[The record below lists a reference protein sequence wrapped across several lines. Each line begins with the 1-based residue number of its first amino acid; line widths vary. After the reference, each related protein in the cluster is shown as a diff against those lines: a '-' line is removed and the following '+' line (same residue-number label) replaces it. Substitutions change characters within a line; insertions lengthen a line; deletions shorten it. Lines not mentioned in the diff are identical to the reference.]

1 MRGQHQFFDTIN
13 DQAPIGTTFLGT
25 EPPFSVASELST
37 RLYESPL
44 IAGLWADYDLDT
56 DGTSGRIYE
65 LTEGE
70 PGNRRYIVQWDKVFV
85 KGTDIFPGQPGYNPD
100 GSVTFQVILH
110 EGSNNIEF
118 VYPDTTGT
126 FARTSNG
133 YGASVGLN
141 DGLIGGQSLEV
152 SYEAPS
158 ATDPSGPGPIPDYTR
173 VLLTREPIVRVTAD
187 RPEDISP
194 SFPLEFS
201 LRDFATSTASQ
212 ERIEVELEILF
223 DGLVEASEDVRL
235 ELELIG
241 LPPGS
246 NFGILADNGDATLT
260 IEGDGRAPALGL
272 AFEPSVGVEGGN
284 ATLVLT
290 LSEPLNYLRETLF
303 ETTVQASD
311 FVFNNEKDTI
321 ESSRLD
327 AQFEFKREVN
337 DLIQKTLPLNLDTN
351 GTEGAEPFSFN
362 FYGEFYDQFTV
373 GSNGFLTLGKSDG
386 PAAILDAPASNL
398 SVADLNAASIRD
410 LINGAVD
417 LDLVPLIAPWWGGLG
432 NSVAYFEQAKIEGEY
447 PQRTLIVRWQLYVE
461 GTEGELVQFQA
472 RLHENSAVIE
482 FDYFET
488 DLTIATDRS
497 RGAGATIGIF
507 NIGADPA
514 LQQYVAVDGNGRGN
528 DGLLTENST
537 IVFTPSPIYLS
548 DAPDAT
554 IEIDVEDPFQRM
566 DFTVDF
572 PLSVPL
578 SEFVDGLRHTID
590 IPVARDTMS
599 EGTEEVSFLVTEL
612 PLGLRSG
619 ADNGRTNFIIDP
631 DNIRVDLEVV
641 QERVFEGGTVDLILT
656 LSEPLNFDP
665 AQSEYQSEIT
675 EYTADQFAEIFE
687 DISQDPAV
695 RSYGLTDITS
705 FFDLGDEDLDR
716 GFTAEVDLGLGADG
730 FNFYNHE
737 FQSGYIG
744 VNGLLAL
751 SIGEDQRLDLYDQ
764 FDASGDL
771 SADSTRAYNDLLIA
785 PFWTDLDLSQNSI
798 AIAERMSAAG
808 ERVTLPRVAG
818 GVYSLTRGEGADR
831 RFIVQWDDVFLKDGY
846 NSADPSSDDQALTF
860 QLVLYEQTG
869 DIEFR
874 YLDVNNDASGVLSI
888 GLNDGILG
896 DRGVQLGNVDQ
907 SRIVNNSVVRFE
919 RVRSLF
925 LNSDNAADFE
935 DALPLE
941 IPLTSFESENGT
953 PRAEI
958 SLGILTD
965 GKAEPQ
971 ELVELQLGLASGLPL
986 AFGDSGG
993 SDSFIIEARQQVE
1006 VDVAV
1011 NPRRVLEGQT
1021 ATVEL
1026 TLSIPLPEIDV
1037 PDYQPSQRTNGN
1049 RDFTSIRADGGAAI
1063 LTNQVGQTSVNL
1075 PFEFDFYDKK
1085 YSSVNVAYGF
1095 LYFGPSD
1102 SNLITIANVDYDNL
1116 GGRTLPPI
1124 IAPHWDAYDGTRSSS
1139 AVYTKTEGEE
1149 GNRRYIVEW
1158 NSASIN
1164 STDRVTFQVI
1174 LHEATNDIEFIYWFN
1189 LDGHG
1194 SYSENLYGNS
1204 ATVAI
1209 ADTNGDEYDQI
1220 VFNRQLVRPG
1230 TRIMFNRA
1238 NPSIR
1243 IDTDE
1248 QNYADL
1254 GTAFPINV
1262 PLEDFG
1268 GTLVHTIDIPVLADD
1283 ITEALE
1289 LVDLRLTLP
1298 EISLADHELRLGANE
1313 GRASF
1318 VIDAPDR
1325 TVDVDIAVPPG
1336 RGSVDDTATLE
1347 LTLSEPTDY
1356 VWRVFSD
1363 DSNFLDLRTLPE
1375 ALPANLV
1382 TASITELIDTDLKFA
1397 IPGVAPSALVSLLGD
1412 GGNSN
1417 RAQTFTFTFYGE
1429 DYSQIWINR
1438 EGFLTLGGS
1447 RLYNGPDDARL
1458 SVLGDAISR
1467 NPDYNPVP
1475 GDDRA
1480 LPPVIAPWWD
1490 DFAGFSD
1497 SGEFWLVHYGIIGEY
1512 PNRQLIVQWSDARPQ
1527 TSSAVSAIVRA
1538 EPITFQAVLYEG
1550 TNEIE
1555 FRYLDATTDSF
1566 TPDLDGG
1573 GAATIAIADSNARGG
1588 YVQVGYNQSVVT
1600 DNSRIRFIPG
1610 VIEVDV
1616 AENQRDN
1623 FAAEFPI
1630 SVPLHEFR
1638 GDTRYTIE
1646 LPRTAAQPSPSV
1658 RFTLSDLSAGLQIGA
1673 GGDNFDYLIA
1683 EPIAVSL
1690 SVPNSGRVVEGEP
1703 IELYIELSEP
1713 INFNTP
1719 LSNYVA
1725 RTNSYSTE
1733 QFARVFEDISQ
1744 TGTPIAQLLESSPG
1758 QADLNDGWATRL
1770 FESGFQFDFYGR
1782 EYDRLFVN
1790 PDGLLTFSA
1799 PGAGGTRDYGLD
1811 SSNNSGLSNVN
1822 YRDPLIAPLWNNVN
1836 LAHQGVRTGQIYEQ
1850 TLGVTPNRRYILQ
1863 WDGVYLADQYNAD
1876 DPGVALTYQVVLYED
1891 GGDIEF
1897 RYLDLST
1904 GNVMTNDG
1912 GGATIGL
1919 NDGIL
1924 GDRSVEVAYN
1934 SSGTVTLASGAT
1946 LGDNTRIRL
1955 SRQPSL
1961 IINTADDSEFGDT
1974 FPIYLSLEDFDLEN
1988 GTRQAFIVTTAVDR
2002 LFEPQPET
2010 VPLQVELPS
2019 ESLFVLS
2026 GDSGTGNLLIED
2038 RTLPQFEVRALDAN
2052 GNVVTSV
2059 REYGDENEIE
2069 VTAVDAEG
2077 NIVTSIEDN
2086 GEITVE
2092 ARLLNGQGGVTTR
2105 RISFNPPVPSG
2116 IGIEAGND
2124 YQFDDTLTIEA
2135 GQSIGMATL
2144 RIVND
2149 KVFELTE
2156 QLLLEFSVNLVELGY
2171 GTEETYQIEISVADN
2186 DVPRYDVE
2194 FTAPPNYDFARITT
2208 GGVKYIIVEEQA
2220 RDITVRFAPENA
2232 AANTTDIGIELI
2244 PNPIGSATRDQDY
2257 VLLPNSGILRGQ
2269 TSGEQVI
2276 RFIDDSDYEADEQL
2290 IINSALIGGQRVTF
2304 DPIIVT
2310 IRNSVDRVGLT
2321 LNSPELINEGQ
2332 DLEVEIIADQFYYPA
2347 SYSYSLESGT
2357 VEHFDD
2363 IVEDKNRFNIAS
2375 DSSDF
2380 ASIGFTFTYY
2390 GEVYDQLLVNT
2401 NGFVALRDSSQSTT
2415 ELVGRLSSDNGNLE
2429 LGREGTPSG
2438 RGAPIIAPYWDDL
2451 DVLDGDLVGG
2461 VYQRQFADRYVVQ
2474 WNKVIFAG
2482 GSALDAVTFQ
2492 LVLHKDSNRI
2502 EFRYLDVTTTET
2514 DSNGNG
2520 AQATVGLSSGGFD
2533 ATQLS
2538 FDTAGI
2544 YDGLRVIFDTEP
2556 VEDIQLDIRNESDE
2570 TIDFENQDPIDLIEL
2585 WRNTLIGDTPRA
2597 VYTSVRNRITEGD
2610 HEYSLNFRGVASD
2623 VPGGSIFVLGP
2634 EATTTVRDD
2643 DVVSL
2648 TFREEEYVVRAGE
2661 QTGPND
2667 ILLQINPVLPFDTSV
2682 RINGRLVSDTRGDFS
2697 VRGLSPY
2704 GTITAT
2710 ANYTLN
2716 PVIVEGYLDVFSN
2729 AAEVTAS
2736 IELTAELVGEGLLS
2750 RSNSTILN
2758 VVGAPSNE
2766 PRFTLGSN
2774 GRLVESAGSE
2784 AYIELVVDNAPAEGV
2799 YETLTVVLSTNYSG
2813 ALTIVSTIPVGE
2825 RSVRVPLPIDD
2836 DSEVEEDQNFL
2847 LEITSYGIGSTPVVT
2862 YPEASRPSFNL
2873 YIDDDDA
2880 QRDLNFPFV
2889 ASNSR
2894 LIPGEFIELN
2904 LNVELSA
2911 PLPEI
2916 YEDDYAVRELDYSLF
2931 EDISDSGKR
2940 FLLNS
2945 TNSFLLENF
2954 GSDFEFEFY
2963 GQPYSAVGISPNGFL
2978 SFDPDY
2984 LGENSA
2990 VNGDLRIGQ
2999 AGTPAGLG
3007 LPTIA
3012 AFWDELD
3019 ISAADADIYV
3029 KQTGQ
3034 APNRRYIVQ
3043 WDDAKIVATDVVVT
3057 FQIVLHEGSGAIEF
3071 RYDNLP
3077 DGAEDAATI
3086 GISGGGLYYLSASYN
3101 GDLGS
3106 TQSLIFDPLYRALRV
3121 PSPSDDIRPT
3131 DLVPLLRGGP
3141 IIGLPATFGLS
3152 SDQSVDA
3159 LEFEPLRLVEVADAD
3174 FSSTSTINFLIQPD
3188 WELSLETLSADRA
3201 VEGDRF
3207 TLTVELDQPL
3217 GPNRDQLFGTG
3228 YRVFSGTVGI
3238 TGGSI
3243 VGRGGQP
3250 LSFADGTDRAIEVS
3264 NDIGFE
3270 FFGEVAPTLYVFADG
3285 YVEFEDSDSDSDGSI
3300 IVSQNRTPNFLSV
3313 PIVMPYWSEVD
3324 NNSGQVY
3331 ILRESNRIILEWNG
3345 FTAPGGTARLT
3356 HQLILHAASNL
3367 IEINVLESI
3376 GGAARSAIS
3385 DGRTLINLNTATPPD
3400 GTRYVLLPQT
3410 RLILAA
3416 TDNDDFIGFPIDVG
3430 QHLAAAEDGTTL
3442 FEIPIE
3448 TAQGNDIDLAE
3459 QTQLRL
3465 LVSGSNALRLGEART
3480 ADLELVAY
3488 QHGVLEVTTVD
3499 ITAETLSVSEGS
3511 DARLKL
3517 TLAGPLLAALDNY
3530 ESVIYT
3536 QDIFD
3541 FNSGGSNFELLDSN
3555 TDRLSGFNDTDDGWT
3570 TDSLPSNFNFNF
3582 YGDNYDEVYI
3592 STNGLLQFQGPNDP
3606 NPVGLSLK
3614 TNENFRETP
3623 PSNPTIAPFW
3633 DDLTA
3638 LAGQNVQIYRDVR
3651 GTSPNRRYIVQ
3662 WGPVYKVQDSVP
3674 LSGDGDELY
3683 FQVVLYEDNNAIEFR
3698 YHDVETSSRDRTS
3711 FKDVTALG
3719 TNYRGS
3725 SGATTGIA
3733 AGDDLNRFQQTFYG
3747 SGDSSVSPV
3756 IIGNSRI
3763 RYVPQPAFRLELNS
3777 DNGGEF
3783 DTDFPVSIT
3792 SFDFSSAGEY
3802 ELALPVLSDGVEEPQ
3817 DLIDLRLSFN
3827 DLGIP
3832 LQFGES
3838 DGVASL
3844 IINPSSG
3851 LPNISLQP
3859 LRSSLPEGSNLLA
3872 IRVNLSRPLDSSI
3885 SADTVLATIDQLSG
3899 GVEYV
3904 SADDGAGSDLFPI
3917 DILAGHFANRATRY
3931 DARVA
3936 VPVNAVDN
3944 SDRESVLG
3952 LTSVNSAIV
3961 ADPSQDE
3968 VTLTIQDFDVPGL
3981 VEFNL
3986 DKQYLSE
3993 GDQLRWTLE
4002 LDSPPDVP
4010 ADLPAEVEFTRNQ
4023 ILIDTD
4029 RPELFDPAINFP
4041 IVVSGAD
4048 FEGGTTY
4055 SDVLPIRPAA
4065 LNGVLGQVATLE
4077 VISNAEPGLA
4087 STTREITVVD
4097 QDADFSLT
4105 LESDVV
4111 PEGAFTPA
4119 GGTARNATFEEG
4131 DPVRLTIDL
4140 SGPLSEVLRDTARRY
4155 SVSTPEVIK
4164 ETDLSISADATALNL
4179 SELEPDSTIGIE
4191 LPFAF
4196 DLYGV
4201 SSNDLRI
4208 GTNGFLAFGGNRSEQ
4223 LGARP
4228 NTDLSNGVEG
4238 NRAVAVL
4245 WDGYRTNAPGAEIYT
4260 EERGIA
4266 PYREFIVQWQNLISR
4281 QGTSNYLVSFQAILL
4296 ETSNEIILKY
4306 YDLGPVL
4313 PAREGGAATIGV
4325 GDGNGEA
4332 FLVGFNEQVISE
4344 GTVLRIAPAEY
4355 LIQVDVTDPIYRD
4368 DFEDT
4373 LPLDI
4378 TDLAIAD
4385 TSTIDASIF
4394 TVELPIEIDRLLEET
4409 ETVDL
4414 VVRLGHGPERD
4425 PVEIEHIATTRLTI
4439 PNTDFILMN
4448 FDQALYSVV
4457 EGEGVQVRLSLTPPP
4472 QNAEYLTV
4480 TFTPD
4485 GSTPTA
4491 NDDDWRIREAL
4502 ADGTVFVPA
4511 GSSEVVFTIE
4521 AIADGLFE
4529 GLDVERYHLT
4539 ADLASSKFLN
4549 DTVRETTLEISSPD
4563 EPRVAISGPGTRELR
4578 EGRGSVDI
4586 NVELIN
4592 IPTVGITEAIRLALE
4607 LSGEN
4612 STEAILTT
4620 PALTLNENGVLSGR
4634 VTVTA
4639 IDDDDSEG
4647 DGQWFLV
4654 RVKSYSYNP
4663 PGRTGVTDES
4673 LAGSSYVL
4681 IVDDDDNVSNRVI
4694 TVDFADMPTPSAVEG
4709 ESLEL
4714 GVVLS
4719 EPIPAENEYA
4729 LNDYGTTVVAGAD
4742 LFEDISFYAPR
4753 LGLANN
4759 GLYEQQFADG
4769 FEFEL
4774 YGQIYNSVRVAANGF
4789 LSFGDAYTDGTG
4801 SGINADLKLGRAGTP
4816 GSAGAPI
4823 IAALWDSL
4831 SVSGEEAGVYVDL
4844 QGSAPN
4850 RRYIFQWDDVAV
4862 LDASGELISF
4872 QVVLFENG
4880 NNVELR
4886 YGPLAEETKVFDN
4899 ATIGISNGSDSFR
4912 SAAFDGSGDN
4922 LGDIKKGS
4930 AILLRPLYS
4939 HLRLVPV
4946 PEGDIVTDDL
4956 YPLSQ
4961 LGGATANEVITVGT
4975 LQDADDTEGTE
4986 FVLLRLIS
4994 EVDRFEVPGGRADLV
5009 VAVRD
5014 NATSTVE
5021 LRALNPSPDG
5031 IEHLGT
5037 TNELETVLTIDPPLG
5052 RRLNE
5057 AYTRI
5062 NVSGNE
5068 FQELTEMVPLSYDAS
5083 GYATIDIPGF
5093 ALNVHGTDVGL
5104 SNGRV
5109 FVRDD
5114 GYLVFTDAPNAPTY
5128 SRADNASLEQI
5139 TTYGPAG
5146 RDELF
5151 GVGGGT
5157 LIAPLWTNF
5166 VDGNGETFY
5175 RIEGTAPN
5183 RVLTVEWRGYLTS
5196 SSRGTP
5202 ANTFQV
5208 RLSESTNI
5216 IEFHYQNIISPLPT
5230 TSPPRS
5236 STVGIVTHNGGI
5248 KRAEQ
5253 IGYNMQNTVRSGQ
5266 EILLVPADVLVLESP
5281 LNENLQVSIDG
5292 GTKFEPLPFDIGSQ
5306 IGPDAT
5312 EFNLIFKPTAEVDAN
5327 NYVETGLR
5335 LGTSNADAF
5344 ELGDDLA
5351 VSLGRDQLE
5360 IYFNG
5365 FRSFPG
5371 CGSVPG
5377 LRPGEVMEEPSGHN
5391 PFCGGLN
5398 INEIFVKLK
5407 LSEPFGEEDDLDGV
5421 QITVISDGSDDR
5433 NSGTTGQSTVTLK
5446 NGIDEYEV
5454 YYGFSDDTFYEADV
5468 VVPLSLKIPDGKALR
5483 LGMTATTEITILA
5496 HGAAE
5501 NRPYA
5506 FFELESNSVN
5516 EGRTVRALISLDRE
5530 IDLDNPPAGLTT
5542 RSVLYVLQESDSS
5555 DRGEISPDNSNYEES
5570 LPIELTVADL
5580 AGPAGTVHVVELT
5593 LKQDDLDT
5601 DDRTAHLRLDPR
5613 NGAISHGM
5621 SASGKGYRIA
5631 YTIVDNE
5638 AFAGFGPITRGRE
5651 GGTVELTA
5659 DFLQLPVEDL
5669 DGENAYARNQIVA
5682 SYPGFGDVG
5691 NVTSINDQVG
5701 FFGFGSDLLYYGR
5714 DYYGAYVSQDGFL
5727 VLSRDTASDAATV
5740 NTITGLGDSNLS
5752 LDDAR
5757 LADLPI
5763 VAPYWDNFQSDGA
5776 TIRAGSVGTA
5786 GQSDYE
5792 IVVEWSNLKFAD
5804 RTERVTF
5811 QVRINLL
5818 SGQIRYYYGDVSD
5831 GYGRGS
5837 TIGLGDGRGTPL
5849 TIVDEP
5855 GRSLSA
5861 DARYVNDGTLIRLD
5875 PNYVY
5880 IVTERVGSEAGVDSR
5895 EDILIGV
5902 PEILRAVDFRT
5913 TEAGV
5918 QWSKEFD
5925 VIDELDSVGQL
5936 PSPANPNFIWQ
5947 TKLVLVSL
5955 NPNVNLGGG
5964 FFTETVNVRPE
5975 NRLELEEYLIV
5986 DEEFEIKDLV
5996 VPITS
6001 VSEGQAFRA
6010 TVDLSA
6016 GFPEI
6021 YRSGNSYARE
6031 LNSGEPFNNIAT
6043 TGTSLTGSG
6052 EVDFPF
6058 PFEFFGSYTR
6068 TVYVSNHGFLTLGS
6082 NAGDIE
6088 PGSING
6094 GLGLID
6100 ANADLSKP
6108 VKGFLG
6114 IVPYG
6119 TKLSEGTRYYSVSGE
6134 FPNRRFTIQW
6144 NDYKIG
6150 TGTTLRPIGGTGE
6163 RVTFQ
6168 AVLHE
6173 STNRIEFKYDD
6184 LPVDP
6189 FLNGQI
6195 GITAPPGE
6203 VVCTVSCQRTVEDN
6217 LRRSFLVNGGSV
6229 IFTPGRD
6236 LLENSYDAVPTE
6248 SEFEDISSYGT
6259 RLDVPEDGVVRER
6272 TVIEEGVA
6280 KEEPL
6285 SLPFQFAINNR
6296 LHTQLHI
6303 GENGFVILEQN
6314 VKLPN
6319 KGFDLTGAEYIT
6331 NNDLSDGING
6341 NVVIAPFWD
6350 DLIIEPD
6357 PDNPATANS
6366 GIYYA
6371 ELGTGN
6377 DRRAIIQWEQVRST
6391 SASDTPITFQVVL
6404 FRTGTDSIAGGFLN
6418 SSILLRYKDVTASVP
6433 AGGGGTASIGFFNGE
6448 RDTVLIGFNEPVL
6461 NDGDAFAIVP
6471 PPALLELDLVDPEQ
6485 RSDFDVTL
6493 QFPINLTSQLIDAVN
6508 SHNGEFPIRLTT
6520 ANLQTSM
6527 DSEVEP
6533 NEEIKFVVR
6542 YTYDNLNLRSQKT
6555 AIVRVTDS
6563 GAEERTITST
6573 IVLDA
6578 PDKDRAAGIVREGS
6592 SLHTL
6597 NVTLDAGA
6605 LLGVDLSSLQRDFR
6619 SSGVLPLPSDQ
6630 FEDISVANEAV
6641 KLAVSDEAGV
6651 VAKLGE
6657 FPPFQLFE
6665 HDINKALYVDSNGF
6679 LLPLLGDETEVDAFD
6694 SGANFGANSDLA
6706 LQASAV
6712 PFVRTT
6718 HNSVGIIAPLWD
6730 DLVLGDGAVYAA
6742 HLGEPGSP
6750 DSRYIVQWDNVGFA
6764 SGVGDPDNSI
6774 TFQVVFY
6781 EGSSTR
6787 YEFRYK
6793 DVSVTNPAN
6802 SNGNGATIGIS
6813 EDAES
6818 GSHIEVG
6825 LNQPILTDNSRV
6837 FFSVPTLEL
6846 RTDQPEQFGAPFRDA
6861 EDKVKAYYDLRPALL
6876 SSSTV
6881 TVQVEVYDDDLRER
6895 AMLLPFEVYAPT
6907 LEEDS
6912 RIKLTGTTRGEFLV
6926 IDNDLARATTLSVE
6940 RVRLAE
6946 GTSTAIQFEVE
6957 GNVESSTI
6965 QFNNVG
6971 VAEITQFRPPRLPLM
6986 MLPNTVRPTI
6996 VTIGSALFRQAERQ
7010 AEKLRM

>member
-1 MRGQHQFFDTIN
+1 MYKGPKVSLRSLSLSKGLRLKIAIAGVVVTVVTVASVLTGISLAQTTAPSGSISFAEPPPIPEFVFNGVDTTPDFLRVYHTVVNDGDKSFNSIVPVAADLAEGTTVSVRVEVFGDAPPAGSVVNLLLSTEDGTAVSGVDYLPIPELDRRITLSRGMTAVDVEIRILTTDNDNVLQSDKTFDLVLEVQPGTTLPDGFTLDPDGARTEIVIKDNETALSFTEISYEIEEGAGDQDLEVTVVAYPSGGLKGLTGGAATTAVVETVAGTATEIHYQRRAGFDIALFFDNAGRRESFDIRIFGDDVLDPPRFKEFYLELKNDPFTTPPAAVGVNPINPDRNRVTITIEDDDQPEFGFDGAPYDVGVDDGNVTIIPGILYDTDVLTNDVITLLISTEDGSAIAGTDYVPVSNLEVQVSRRMRTVEVPIEILETARDGRVFNVVLRVKPGTTLPDEFAPFPPDGLIRATVGIGSNLIGFQDVPAGGYVIGEGVRSLDVTFGADRSTGLPEDGLTLKLVSRDGSARVGTHFSVPTSAVLRVRDISLNERATINIFDNEIADGPSVKEFYLELALSDPDATLPEGVEFHPTNRRVRVQIEDNDPINWIGFEETTYRVKEGELLNAAGEMTNDKGAGVLEIAFRTSEGAPYMSTLVFFNTMDGGAVSGADFDGVSNQQVSFGLNDEAKTVKVNILDDAVSEGPGGTDDGPSRFENFFVELSERGGLPDGIEIDPNRRRAEIIIEDDDLVDDEVRVGFTAASYGALENVGQHVVGVELKNGTLDEEITLIASTVDGTARSPGDYVLTTEKITFSSSVTQTAIVIPINLDRLAEGDERFEVVLQEDPNNPLPDGVELDPAFSRAEFVISDEIILTVGFVGLNSGNVEVAEDAGTAELRFRLLSEGVALVDDKPIYIDYFTSHDSAGSQDYESKAGTIILPSALSVGVIEIPIKDDLRNEGDETILVTLAKSDQSVPNSPEIQLNPRQARVTIKDNDPLPADTTVIRFQESGISIDEGSSATPAFEAIGATPDELETTLNNLILTTAAGTAVGSDYQLSGSTVELTLVRAGVPPAPFIRKVGTSGKIPAITAQNDTLFEEPQTFLVYLRAAPGTSLPNGVQLSQDPLEVTIISDDQATIGFQETTHRVDEGGTAKVTIAVLTGVLAGGEEVELDYTINSGSATAGSDYRALATGKVTLNSGKTEETISIDIIDDDEIYELDEERFTISLSTSHQAAQSPTRATLSVAPDETEILIINNDLRPPVTIEFENLSTPNGRDSTLQPIPDGPIYENWSGPAARFEVSIPEPVSVPLAITVGLDSPAISDSSLIFPDSGRFPSANRAVVNIPAGETSGRFTVGVEDDVIAEYDEEWTVGLLGIEATLSIGTSATVLRYGPDPEDSTIDLTVRSDDPLFLNLESTRSIKESTSTVYVSGEAAIALSNPYQLLGRHDLFLSITDQFGKVPSDVSIMIIATGVSYSAERAILPLIDGDKQAMFEIIHATNNDVYQGNLIYSINVFGDEDLPDFVTFGDASSQYVFEDVDQPVFKLDFGGVTSIEEGESIDVELELTNGPTDGLLVGLDRIALGSDLTLDGDLAGDGDLAIYGGVGVPSDLFVSIPAGTNKVTFPLRARYDHFYDPKEQFRLLVKSVATGVEFEESNSDLNIVHTQVGLITPSVIRIMETQAIRSEITVTPERVLEGQSVDIEITLDRYLGASDIAKFERENHLDSSNMMFTETAIIVTVPLDIFAPDLTLDHNLIQDQFTYLIPLDEFTQTMVARGESSKFTFKLNILSNNTPEPIEVTELLFEFPDLIDTSPEKAHEGFERSEVPLAFAIIDPNPLVEVDLDVKLDNVFAVEGGEAVLVLTLSEPLDYRLEEPYLPTFAASPATDLSDFEDISEIGTKIAELSTSSEKSVQSTRQLNLGVTTADTFNFEFYGVNYDQIVVSSNGFLVPTRVDNLIAADQDTTNNVDLAVATDRPRYLEQIIAPFWAELHGPAPTSDSGGVYEAVLGEAPYRRYIVQWQNIQVTPGDGEARWLRFQAVLFESSNDIEFRYDQVGTEHRDKATIGIADGDRYLQDSYKGTRLTPTPAGAAGNDAGTVPDRPQVVRENWKIAFRASAGDSLDGSVRVDVEPRYRPDFGVNFPRIIPLSEFVGTRYELPVPIRADGLVETNENVRFTLQNLPNGYRLPAGGGSAELEIRDSGELSVAIDIGDGSSRTLSAVEGESTELVLTLSEPLSADILYGYSDYVKHIEHYSAEEFEFIFDDISERGTFVEGFGGVGQESRNRDDRWITRRPGFEFDLYDKSYNQLAININGLLAFAPPGANGGPTDLRAQHDFFDTANNQI
-13 DQAPIGTTFLGT
+13 PIGTSFLGT

-85 KGTDIFPGQPGYNPD
+85 KDTDFLPGQAGYNPD

-158 ATDPSGPGPIPDYTR
+158 VTDPSGPGPIPDYTR

-187 RPEDISP
+187 RPEDLSP
-194 SFPLEFS
+194 GFPLEFS

-260 IEGDGRAPALGL
+260 IEGDGRAPALEL

-284 ATLVLT
+284 ASLVLT

-303 ETTVQASD
+303 EATVQASD
-311 FVFNNEKDTI
+311 FVFNNEEDTL
-321 ESSRLD
+321 EPSRLD
-327 AQFEFKREVN
+327 AQSDFKREVN
-337 DLIQKTLPLNLDTN
+337 DLIQTTVPLNLDTD

-373 GSNGFLTLGKSDG
+373 GSNGFLTLSKSDG

-398 SVADLNAASIRD
+398 SIADLNSVSVRD
-410 LINGAVD
+410 LISGAAG
-417 LDLVPLIAPWWGGLG
+417 LERVPLIAPWWGGLG
-432 NSVAYFEQAKIEGEY
+432 NSVAYLEQAKIEGEY
-447 PQRTLIVRWQLYVE
+447 PQRTLIVQWQSYVD
-461 GTEGELVQFQA
+461 GTEDELVQFQA

-488 DLTIATDRS
+488 DLTLATTRS
-497 RGAGATIGIF
+497 DGAGATIGIF
-507 NIGADPA
+507 NIGADPT

-528 DGLLTENST
+528 EGLLTENST

-548 DAPDAT
+548 DAT

-572 PLSVPL
+572 PLSVSL

-619 ADNGRTNFIIDP
+619 AENGRTNFIIDP

-687 DISQDPAV
+687 DISQNPAV

-874 YLDVNNDASGVLSI
+874 YLNVNNDASGVSSI

-1254 GTAFPINV
+1254 GPAFPINV

-1397 IPGVAPSALVSLLGD
+1397 IPGVAPSTLVSLLGD

-1799 PGAGGTRDYGLD
+1799 PGAGGTRDYGLG

-2156 QLLLEFSVNLVELGY
+2156 QLLLEFSMNLVELGY

-2232 AANTTDIGIELI
+2232 AANTTDIGIELT

-2492 LVLHKDSNRI
+2492 LVLHKDSNQI

-2597 VYTSVRNRITEGD
+2597 VYTSVRDSITEGD

-2710 ANYTLN
+2710 ADYTLN

-2729 AAEVTAS
+2729 AAQVTAS

-2758 VVGAPSNE
+2758 IVGAPSNE

-2799 YETLTVVLSTNYSG
+2799 YETLTVVLSANYSG
-2813 ALTIVSTIPVGE
+2813 ALTIVSTIPVGK

-2894 LIPGEFIELN
+2894 LVPGEFIELN

-2911 PLPEI
+2911 PLPDI

-2963 GQPYSAVGISPNGFL
+2963 GQPYSEVGISPNGFL

-3012 AFWDELD
+3012 AFWNELD

-3106 TQSLIFDPLYRALRV
+3106 AQSLIFDPLYRALRV

-3141 IIGLPATFGLS
+3141 IIGLPVTFGLS

-3159 LEFEPLRLVEVADAD
+3159 LEFEPLRLVEVADSD

-3188 WELSLETLSADRA
+3188 WELSLETLSADRV

-3228 YRVFSGTVGI
+3228 YRVFSGTVGL

-3285 YVEFEDSDSDSDGSI
+3285 YVEFEDSNSDSDGSVI
-3300 IVSQNRTPNFLSV
+3300 SQKPTPNFLTV

-3345 FTAPGGTARLT
+3345 FTTPGETAKLT
-3356 HQLILHAASNL
+3356 HQLILHASSNL

-3376 GGAARSAIS
+3376 DRAARSAIS
-3385 DGRTLINLNTATPPD
+3385 DGRTLINLDSGTLPD

-3410 RLILAA
+3410 RLMVAA
-3416 TDNDDFIGFPIDVG
+3416 TNNDDFIGFPIDVG
-3430 QHLAAAEDGTTL
+3430 QYLASAERGTTL

-3448 TAQGNDIDLAE
+3448 TAQDNDIDLAE

-3465 LVSGSNALRLGEART
+3465 LVSGGNALRLGEART
-3480 ADLELVAY
+3480 PDLELVAY

-3633 DDLTA
+3633 DDLTTQ
-3638 LAGQNVQIYRDVR
+3638 AGQNVQIYRDVR

-3662 WGPVYKVQDSVP
+3662 WGPVYKVQDSAP

-3683 FQVVLYEDNNAIEFR
+3683 FQVVLYEDNNEIEFR

-3733 AGDDLNRFQQTFYG
+3733 AGDDLNHFQQTFYG

-3783 DTDFPVSIT
+3783 DTDFPISIT

-3832 LQFGES
+3832 LRFGES

-3904 SADDGAGSDLFPI
+3904 AADGSVGSDLFPI

-3936 VPVNAVDN
+3936 VAANTVDDG
-3944 SDRESVLG
+3944 DRESVLG

-3981 VEFNL
+3981 GEFTL

-3993 GDQLRWTLE
+3993 GDQLRLTLE

-4010 ADLPAEVEFTRNQ
+4010 ADLPAYSFVSGRLGGDGFFHIAGGSPLGTPAAIYQRFPGDFGFEFYGVEYDGIWISGDGYISFSNNGERMEDNLPTAAIWRERLSYFDFGERGLYVKADGDVYIIEWRNRRINNKFISHQIRLDARDNSISFAYQNDGVEGTDSEHGRQAIIGINNGAGNQAILINDGGTVSGDPDAYPRYVYASDGNDSVPVEIKFIPNQ

-4029 RPELFDPAINFP
+4029 QPGLFDPAISFP

-4055 SDVLPIRPAA
+4055 SRVLPIRPAA
-4065 LNGVLGQVATLE
+4065 LNGALGQVATLE
-4077 VISNAEPGLA
+4077 VISNSELGLA

-4208 GTNGFLAFGGNRSEQ
+4208 GTNGFLALGGNRSEQ

-4245 WDGYRTNAPGAEIYT
+4245 WDGYRINAPGAEIYT

-4368 DFEDT
+4368 EFEDI

-4378 TDLAIAD
+4378 TDLAITN
-4385 TSTIDASIF
+4385 TSAIDASIF

-4448 FDQALYSVV
+4448 FEQDLYEVD
-4457 EGEGVQVRLSLTPPP
+4457 EGKAVQVRLSLTP
-4472 QNAEYLTV
+4472 T
-4480 TFTPD
+4480 
-4485 GSTPTA
+4485 
-4491 NDDDWRIREAL
+4491 
-4502 ADGTVFVPA
+4502 
-4511 GSSEVVFTIE
+4511 
-4521 AIADGLFE
+4521 
-4529 GLDVERYHLT
+4529 
-4539 ADLASSKFLN
+4539 
-4549 DTVRETTLEISSPD
+4549 
-4563 EPRVAISGPGTRELR
+4563 
-4578 EGRGSVDI
+4578 
-4586 NVELIN
+4586 
-4592 IPTVGITEAIRLALE
+4592 
-4607 LSGEN
+4607 
-4612 STEAILTT
+4612 
-4620 PALTLNENGVLSGR
+4620 
-4634 VTVTA
+4634 
-4639 IDDDDSEG
+4639 
-4647 DGQWFLV
+4647 
-4654 RVKSYSYNP
+4654 
-4663 PGRTGVTDES
+4663 
-4673 LAGSSYVL
+4673 
-4681 IVDDDDNVSNRVI
+4681 
-4694 TVDFADMPTPSAVEG
+4694 
-4709 ESLEL
+4709 
-4714 GVVLS
+4714 
-4719 EPIPAENEYA
+4719 
-4729 LNDYGTTVVAGAD
+4729 
-4742 LFEDISFYAPR
+4742 
-4753 LGLANN
+4753 
-4759 GLYEQQFADG
+4759 
-4769 FEFEL
+4769 
-4774 YGQIYNSVRVAANGF
+4774 
-4789 LSFGDAYTDGTG
+4789 
-4801 SGINADLKLGRAGTP
+4801 
-4816 GSAGAPI
+4816 
-4823 IAALWDSL
+4823 
-4831 SVSGEEAGVYVDL
+4831 
-4844 QGSAPN
+4844 
-4850 RRYIFQWDDVAV
+4850 
-4862 LDASGELISF
+4862 
-4872 QVVLFENG
+4872 
-4880 NNVELR
+4880 
-4886 YGPLAEETKVFDN
+4886 
-4899 ATIGISNGSDSFR
+4899 
-4912 SAAFDGSGDN
+4912 
-4922 LGDIKKGS
+4922 
-4930 AILLRPLYS
+4930 
-4939 HLRLVPV
+4939 
-4946 PEGDIVTDDL
+4946 
-4956 YPLSQ
+4956 
-4961 LGGATANEVITVGT
+4961 
-4975 LQDADDTEGTE
+4975 
-4986 FVLLRLIS
+4986 
-4994 EVDRFEVPGGRADLV
+4994 
-5009 VAVRD
+5009 
-5014 NATSTVE
+5014 
-5021 LRALNPSPDG
+5021 
-5031 IEHLGT
+5031 
-5037 TNELETVLTIDPPLG
+5037 
-5052 RRLNE
+5052 
-5057 AYTRI
+5057 
-5062 NVSGNE
+5062 
-5068 FQELTEMVPLSYDAS
+5068 
-5083 GYATIDIPGF
+5083 
-5093 ALNVHGTDVGL
+5093 
-5104 SNGRV
+5104 
-5109 FVRDD
+5109 
-5114 GYLVFTDAPNAPTY
+5114 
-5128 SRADNASLEQI
+5128 
-5139 TTYGPAG
+5139 
-5146 RDELF
+5146 
-5151 GVGGGT
+5151 
-5157 LIAPLWTNF
+5157 
-5166 VDGNGETFY
+5166 
-5175 RIEGTAPN
+5175 
-5183 RVLTVEWRGYLTS
+5183 
-5196 SSRGTP
+5196 
-5202 ANTFQV
+5202 
-5208 RLSESTNI
+5208 
-5216 IEFHYQNIISPLPT
+5216 
-5230 TSPPRS
+5230 
-5236 STVGIVTHNGGI
+5236 
-5248 KRAEQ
+5248 
-5253 IGYNMQNTVRSGQ
+5253 
-5266 EILLVPADVLVLESP
+5266 
-5281 LNENLQVSIDG
+5281 
-5292 GTKFEPLPFDIGSQ
+5292 
-5306 IGPDAT
+5306 
-5312 EFNLIFKPTAEVDAN
+5312 
-5327 NYVETGLR
+5327 
-5335 LGTSNADAF
+5335 
-5344 ELGDDLA
+5344 
-5351 VSLGRDQLE
+5351 
-5360 IYFNG
+5360 
-5365 FRSFPG
+5365 
-5371 CGSVPG
+5371 
-5377 LRPGEVMEEPSGHN
+5377 
-5391 PFCGGLN
+5391 
-5398 INEIFVKLK
+5398 
-5407 LSEPFGEEDDLDGV
+5407 
-5421 QITVISDGSDDR
+5421 
-5433 NSGTTGQSTVTLK
+5433 
-5446 NGIDEYEV
+5446 
-5454 YYGFSDDTFYEADV
+5454 
-5468 VVPLSLKIPDGKALR
+5468 
-5483 LGMTATTEITILA
+5483 
-5496 HGAAE
+5496 AAE
-5501 NRPYA
+5501 R
-5506 FFELESNSVN
+5506 
-5516 EGRTVRALISLDRE
+5516 
-5530 IDLDNPPAGLTT
+5530 
-5542 RSVLYVLQESDSS
+5542 
-5555 DRGEISPDNSNYEES
+5555 
-5570 LPIELTVADL
+5570 
-5580 AGPAGTVHVVELT
+5580 
-5593 LKQDDLDT
+5593 
-5601 DDRTAHLRLDPR
+5601 
-5613 NGAISHGM
+5613 
-5621 SASGKGYRIA
+5621 
-5631 YTIVDNE
+5631 
-5638 AFAGFGPITRGRE
+5638 
-5651 GGTVELTA
+5651 
-5659 DFLQLPVEDL
+5659 
-5669 DGENAYARNQIVA
+5669 
-5682 SYPGFGDVG
+5682 
-5691 NVTSINDQVG
+5691 
-5701 FFGFGSDLLYYGR
+5701 
-5714 DYYGAYVSQDGFL
+5714 
-5727 VLSRDTASDAATV
+5727 
-5740 NTITGLGDSNLS
+5740 
-5752 LDDAR
+5752 
-5757 LADLPI
+5757 
-5763 VAPYWDNFQSDGA
+5763 
-5776 TIRAGSVGTA
+5776 
-5786 GQSDYE
+5786 
-5792 IVVEWSNLKFAD
+5792 
-5804 RTERVTF
+5804 
-5811 QVRINLL
+5811 
-5818 SGQIRYYYGDVSD
+5818 
-5831 GYGRGS
+5831 
-5837 TIGLGDGRGTPL
+5837 
-5849 TIVDEP
+5849 
-5855 GRSLSA
+5855 
-5861 DARYVNDGTLIRLD
+5861 
-5875 PNYVY
+5875 
-5880 IVTERVGSEAGVDSR
+5880 
-5895 EDILIGV
+5895 
-5902 PEILRAVDFRT
+5902 
-5913 TEAGV
+5913 
-5918 QWSKEFD
+5918 
-5925 VIDELDSVGQL
+5925 
-5936 PSPANPNFIWQ
+5936 
-5947 TKLVLVSL
+5947 
-5955 NPNVNLGGG
+5955 
-5964 FFTETVNVRPE
+5964 
-5975 NRLELEEYLIV
+5975 
-5986 DEEFEIKDLV
+5986 
-5996 VPITS
+5996 
-6001 VSEGQAFRA
+6001 
-6010 TVDLSA
+6010 
-6016 GFPEI
+6016 
-6021 YRSGNSYARE
+6021 
-6031 LNSGEPFNNIAT
+6031 
-6043 TGTSLTGSG
+6043 
-6052 EVDFPF
+6052 
-6058 PFEFFGSYTR
+6058 
-6068 TVYVSNHGFLTLGS
+6068 
-6082 NAGDIE
+6082 
-6088 PGSING
+6088 
-6094 GLGLID
+6094 
-6100 ANADLSKP
+6100 
-6108 VKGFLG
+6108 
-6114 IVPYG
+6114 
-6119 TKLSEGTRYYSVSGE
+6119 
-6134 FPNRRFTIQW
+6134 
-6144 NDYKIG
+6144 
-6150 TGTTLRPIGGTGE
+6150 
-6163 RVTFQ
+6163 
-6168 AVLHE
+6168 
-6173 STNRIEFKYDD
+6173 
-6184 LPVDP
+6184 
-6189 FLNGQI
+6189 
-6195 GITAPPGE
+6195 
-6203 VVCTVSCQRTVEDN
+6203 
-6217 LRRSFLVNGGSV
+6217 
-6229 IFTPGRD
+6229 
-6236 LLENSYDAVPTE
+6236 
-6248 SEFEDISSYGT
+6248 
-6259 RLDVPEDGVVRER
+6259 
-6272 TVIEEGVA
+6272 
-6280 KEEPL
+6280 
-6285 SLPFQFAINNR
+6285 
-6296 LHTQLHI
+6296 
-6303 GENGFVILEQN
+6303 
-6314 VKLPN
+6314 
-6319 KGFDLTGAEYIT
+6319 
-6331 NNDLSDGING
+6331 
-6341 NVVIAPFWD
+6341 
-6350 DLIIEPD
+6350 
-6357 PDNPATANS
+6357 
-6366 GIYYA
+6366 
-6371 ELGTGN
+6371 
-6377 DRRAIIQWEQVRST
+6377 
-6391 SASDTPITFQVVL
+6391 
-6404 FRTGTDSIAGGFLN
+6404 
-6418 SSILLRYKDVTASVP
+6418 
-6433 AGGGGTASIGFFNGE
+6433 
-6448 RDTVLIGFNEPVL
+6448 
-6461 NDGDAFAIVP
+6461 
-6471 PPALLELDLVDPEQ
+6471 
-6485 RSDFDVTL
+6485 
-6493 QFPINLTSQLIDAVN
+6493 
-6508 SHNGEFPIRLTT
+6508 
-6520 ANLQTSM
+6520 
-6527 DSEVEP
+6527 
-6533 NEEIKFVVR
+6533 
-6542 YTYDNLNLRSQKT
+6542 
-6555 AIVRVTDS
+6555 
-6563 GAEERTITST
+6563 
-6573 IVLDA
+6573 
-6578 PDKDRAAGIVREGS
+6578 
-6592 SLHTL
+6592 
-6597 NVTLDAGA
+6597 
-6605 LLGVDLSSLQRDFR
+6605 
-6619 SSGVLPLPSDQ
+6619 
-6630 FEDISVANEAV
+6630 
-6641 KLAVSDEAGV
+6641 
-6651 VAKLGE
+6651 
-6657 FPPFQLFE
+6657 
-6665 HDINKALYVDSNGF
+6665 
-6679 LLPLLGDETEVDAFD
+6679 
-6694 SGANFGANSDLA
+6694 
-6706 LQASAV
+6706 
-6712 PFVRTT
+6712 
-6718 HNSVGIIAPLWD
+6718 
-6730 DLVLGDGAVYAA
+6730 
-6742 HLGEPGSP
+6742 
-6750 DSRYIVQWDNVGFA
+6750 
-6764 SGVGDPDNSI
+6764 
-6774 TFQVVFY
+6774 
-6781 EGSSTR
+6781 
-6787 YEFRYK
+6787 
-6793 DVSVTNPAN
+6793 
-6802 SNGNGATIGIS
+6802 
-6813 EDAES
+6813 
-6818 GSHIEVG
+6818 
-6825 LNQPILTDNSRV
+6825 
-6837 FFSVPTLEL
+6837 
-6846 RTDQPEQFGAPFRDA
+6846 
-6861 EDKVKAYYDLRPALL
+6861 
-6876 SSSTV
+6876 
-6881 TVQVEVYDDDLRER
+6881 
-6895 AMLLPFEVYAPT
+6895 
-6907 LEEDS
+6907 
-6912 RIKLTGTTRGEFLV
+6912 
-6926 IDNDLARATTLSVE
+6926 
-6940 RVRLAE
+6940 
-6946 GTSTAIQFEVE
+6946 
-6957 GNVESSTI
+6957 
-6965 QFNNVG
+6965 
-6971 VAEITQFRPPRLPLM
+6971 
-6986 MLPNTVRPTI
+6986 
-6996 VTIGSALFRQAERQ
+6996 
-7010 AEKLRM
+7010 